1 MEFRKHAAIG
11 ASAVRGVNERARAPI
26 CLNRDSLIEALNE
39 FLEGERAGAR
49 TARAFAAESADPR
62 MTSLMCRVAKDE
74 AWFCAMLTKHIG
86 RLGGEASRK
95 TGAFFDKAL
104 RRQGERE
111 RLEYMNKG
119 QTWVTARLNEL
130 LPEISDRLLHRDL
143 IMMLRMHERNIKRC
157 EGFNP

>member
-1 MEFRKHAAIG
+1 MPTGLSRNA
-11 ASAVRGVNERARAPI
+11 
-26 CLNRDSLIEALNE
+26 LIETLNE

-49 TARAFAAESADPR
+49 TARAFAAESDDAR
-62 MTSLMCRVAKDE
+62 LTSLMRRVAKDE
-74 AWFCAMLTKHIG
+74 AWCCAMLTKHIG

-95 TGAFFDKAL
+95 TGTFFDKAL

-111 RLEYMNKG
+111 RLEYLNKG

-130 LPEISDRLLHRDL
+130 LPEINDRLLHRDL
-143 IMMLRMHERNIKRC
+143 IMMLRTHERNIKRC